1 MKLSTNW
8 LKEITPGIKIDNKL
22 IESLTSLGLEVSS
35 VSKTKKDTIIDLDI
49 TPNRSDCLSIY
60 GVARDLFSI
69 YGKTIK
75 LPKQKKISVKK
86 SQLPLAKINNII
98 SPIYSCLTIE
108 NIDNKVKTP
117 QYIKTRLSD
126 YGITANNII
135 VDILNYVMIEIG
147 QPMHAFDSDKINGK
161 LSVRFG
167 KKNENFHALDGQKYL
182 LNNNIPVVTDSDTV
196 QAIAGVIGGKDSSV
210 QTNTK
215 NIIIECA
222 YFNPEFVRL
231 ASKKFRLQTDAS
243 YRFERGVDPLM
254 HSFAITRVLSLL
266 NEHTTLHKTNYFQKA
281 NKSKIKINNKIKINI
296 EKFEK
301 ILGQQIPKTKII
313 QILER
318 LNFHPVTFKNMIT
331 IIVPSYR
338 FDIENEYDL
347 IEELARVV
355 GYNYFKPTPLPVTTS
370 ANIGNNNFLEK
381 YSPYFI
387 ARGYHETISF
397 SFLPKNLQNNFIQS
411 SNIITIKNPISE
423 DKSEL
428 RTSLIYSLI
437 KTYKYNFSRQI
448 HDIKIF
454 ENGNTYTN
462 YNANSMKEV
471 NTISGLISGKNYN
484 SNLKVD
490 TKDLS
495 FFDLKGDLLS
505 IFPGLKFESSSKIKT
520 LNNSCQAL
528 IFQNKKYI
536 GYCGEISN
544 ELYHENSIK
553 NNVYIFEL
561 FADDIT
567 MKSSVIYKKI
577 SPFPRVKRDLTIL
590 VDDNIAGRDIIDAIE
605 RESFKYMINIKIND
619 IFYNRKEFGEDIKSV
634 SIEFCFQDTNGT
646 LTDNIVNKQI
656 NLIFNHLAKCFKA
669 KLRK

>member
-35 VSKTKKDTIIDLDI
+35 VSKTKKDTIINLDI
-49 TPNRSDCLSIY
+49 TPNRPDCLSVY

-75 LPKQKKISVKK
+75 LPKQKKISIKK
-86 SQLPLAKINNII
+86 SQLPLSKINNII

-117 QYIKTRLSD
+117 QYIKMRLND
-126 YGITANNII
+126 YGIATNNIT
-135 VDILNYVMIEIG
+135 VDVLNYVMIEIG
-147 QPMHAFDSDKINGK
+147 QPMHAFDSDKVNGK

-167 KKNENFHALDGQKYL
+167 KKNETFHALDGQKYI
-182 LNNNIPVVTDSDTV
+182 LNNNIPVVVDSNRV
-196 QAIAGVIGGKDSSV
+196 QAIAGVIGGKNSSV
-210 QTNTK
+210 QMNTK

-222 YFNPEFVRL
+222 YFNPKFVRL
-231 ASKKFRLQTDAS
+231 ASKKYRLQTDAS

-266 NEHTTLHKTNYFQKA
+266 SEHTTLHKTNYFQKE
-281 NKSKIKINNKIKINI
+281 SKLKINNKIKINI
-296 EKFEK
+296 EQFEK
-301 ILGQQIPKTKII
+301 ILGQQIPKAKII
-313 QILER
+313 KILKR
-318 LNFHPVTFKNMIT
+318 LNFHPTIFKNFIT
-331 IIVPSYR
+331 VIVPSYR

-347 IEELARVV
+347 IEELARVI
-355 GYNYFKPTPLPVTTS
+355 GYNYFKPITLPVTTS
-370 ANIGNNNFLEK
+370 INIGNIDFLEK
-381 YSPYFI
+381 YLSFFI
-387 ARGYHETISF
+387 VRGYHETVSF
-397 SFLPKNLQNNFIQS
+397 SFLPKNSQNSFIKS

-428 RTSLIYSLI
+428 RTSLIHSLI

-471 NTISGLISGKNYN
+471 NTISGLISGKNYD
-484 SNLKVD
+484 SNLKID

-495 FFDLKGDLLS
+495 FFDLKGDLSS
-505 IFPGLKFESSSKIKT
+505 IFPDLKFMPTSKIKT
-520 LNNSCQAL
+520 LSNSCQAL

-536 GYCGEISN
+536 GYCGEISD
-544 ELYHENSIK
+544 ELYHENSVK

-567 MKSSVIYKKI
+567 MKSSIIYKKI
-577 SPFPRVKRDLTIL
+577 SPFPRVKRDLTVL
-590 VDDNIAGRDIIDAIE
+590 VDDNIAGRDIIDIIE
-605 RESFKYMINIKIND
+605 RESFKYMINNKIND
-619 IFYNRKEFGEDIKSV
+619 IFYNTKEFGKDIKSV
-634 SIEFCFQDTNGT
+634 SIEFCFQDANGT
-646 LTDNIVNKQI
+646 LTDNIVNKQVNI
-656 NLIFNHLAKCFKA
+656 IFNHLAKCFKA

>member
-75 LPKQKKISVKK
+75 PPKQKKISVKK

-167 KKNENFHALDGQKYL
+167 KKNESFHALDGQKYL
-182 LNNNIPVVTDSDTV
+182 LNSNIPVVTDSNTV

-210 QTNTK
+210 QTNTN

-254 HSFAITRVLSLL
+254 HSFAIARVLSLL
-266 NEHTTLHKTNYFQKA
+266 NEHTTLHKTNYFQKT
-281 NKSKIKINNKIKINI
+281 NKLKINNKIKINI
-296 EKFEK
+296 DKFEK
-301 ILGQQIPKTKII
+301 ILGQQIPKNKII
-313 QILER
+313 QILKR
-318 LNFHPVTFKNMIT
+318 LNFHPVTFKSIIT
-331 IIVPSYR
+331 VIVPSYR

-347 IEELARVV
+347 IEELARVI

-370 ANIGNNNFLEK
+370 ANIGNNDFLEK
-381 YSPYFI
+381 YSSYFI
-387 ARGYHETISF
+387 ARGYHETVSF
-397 SFLPKNLQNNFIQS
+397 SFLPKNSQNSFIQS

-428 RTSLIYSLI
+428 RTSLIHSLI

-462 YNANSMKEV
+462 YNTNSMKEV
-471 NTISGLISGKNYN
+471 NTISGLISGKNYD
-484 SNLKVD
+484 SNLKID

-505 IFPGLKFESSSKIKT
+505 IFPGLKFVPSSKIKT
-520 LNNSCQAL
+520 LSNSCQAL

-536 GYCGEISN
+536 GYCGEISD

-590 VDDNIAGRDIIDAIE
+590 VDDNIAGRDIIDVIE

-619 IFYNRKEFGEDIKSV
+619 IFYNRKEFGKDIKSV
-634 SIEFCFQDTNGT
+634 SIEFCFQDANGT

>member
-1 MKLSTNW
+1 
-8 LKEITPGIKIDNKL
+8 
-22 IESLTSLGLEVSS
+22 
-35 VSKTKKDTIIDLDI
+35 
-49 TPNRSDCLSIY
+49 
-60 GVARDLFSI
+60 
-69 YGKTIK
+69 
-75 LPKQKKISVKK
+75 
-86 SQLPLAKINNII
+86 
-98 SPIYSCLTIE
+98 
-108 NIDNKVKTP
+108 
-117 QYIKTRLSD
+117 
-126 YGITANNII
+126 
-135 VDILNYVMIEIG
+135 
-147 QPMHAFDSDKINGK
+147 
-161 LSVRFG
+161 
-167 KKNENFHALDGQKYL
+167 
-182 LNNNIPVVTDSDTV
+182 
-196 QAIAGVIGGKDSSV
+196 
-210 QTNTK
+210 
-215 NIIIECA
+215 
-222 YFNPEFVRL
+222 
-231 ASKKFRLQTDAS
+231 
-243 YRFERGVDPLM
+243 M

>member
-8 LKEITPGIKIDNKL
+8 LKEITPSIKIDNKL

-49 TPNRSDCLSIY
+49 TPNRPDCLSVY

-75 LPKQKKISVKK
+75 PPKQKRISIKK

-98 SPIYSCLTIE
+98 SPIYSCLTIK

-126 YGITANNII
+126 YGIAANNII

-147 QPMHAFDSDKINGK
+147 QPMHSFDSDKINGK

-167 KKNENFHALDGQKYL
+167 KKNETFHALDGQKYL
-182 LNNNIPVVTDSDTV
+182 LNNNIPVVADSNTV
-196 QAIAGVIGGKDSSV
+196 KAIAGVIGGKDSSV
-210 QTNTK
+210 QINTK

-231 ASKKFRLQTDAS
+231 ASKKLRLQTDAS

-254 HSFAITRVLSLL
+254 HSFAITRVLYLL
-266 NEHTTLHKTNYFQKA
+266 SEHTTLHKINFFQKA
-281 NKSKIKINNKIKINI
+281 DKLKINNKIKINI
-296 EKFEK
+296 DQFEK

-313 QILER
+313 KILKR
-318 LNFHPVTFKNMIT
+318 LNFHPTTFKNIIT
-331 IIVPSYR
+331 VIVPSYR

-355 GYNYFKPTPLPVTTS
+355 GYNYFKPATLPVTTLT
-370 ANIGNNNFLEK
+370 NIGNNDFLEK
-381 YSPYFI
+381 YLSYFI
-387 ARGYHETISF
+387 VRGYHETVSF
-397 SFLPKNLQNNFIQS
+397 SFLPKNSQNSFIQS
-411 SNIITIKNPISE
+411 SDIITIKNPISE

-428 RTSLIYSLI
+428 RTSLIHSLI

-454 ENGNTYTN
+454 ENGKTYTN
-462 YNANSMKEV
+462 NNSGSMNEV
-471 NTISGLISGKNYN
+471 NMISGLISGKNYD

-495 FFDLKGDLLS
+495 FFDLKGDLSS
-505 IFPGLKFESSSKIKT
+505 IFPDLKFVPSSKIKT
-520 LNNSCQAL
+520 LSNSCQAL

-536 GYCGEISN
+536 GYCGEISD
-544 ELYHENSIK
+544 ELHSENSIK
-553 NNVYIFEL
+553 NNVYVFEL

-567 MKSSVIYKKI
+567 MKSSIIYKKI

-590 VDDNIAGRDIIDAIE
+590 LDDNIAGRDIIDVIE

-619 IFYNRKEFGEDIKSV
+619 IFYNTKEFGKDIKSV
-634 SIEFCFQDTNGT
+634 SIEFYFQDANGT
-646 LTDNIVNKQI
+646 LTDNIVNKQMD
-656 NLIFNHLAKCFKA
+656 LIFNHLAKCFKA